1 LKSCWKGPLP
11 PRRITPAAT
20 LADFFFPALCS
31 SSSPRSPDP
40 GSKRHPVPSR
50 VQTPPAPVGPHP
62 TRDPRLAATQ
72 PAAHPG
78 HPRRRLVN
86 PNLFI
91 SPTPYRD
98 AVMAV
103 ARGRFRGRHG
113 PGRGLL
119 PCRDREAAPLIGF
132 TPLSPA
138 KGGDSGW
145 RFCRPWGGSSC
156 DRRAWRPWGAPP
168 PATDVRGGR
177 GGPLQL
183 RPLAG
188 VRLLGAV
195 VMLTGRQANCSRVGA
210 VGAPQLTRHQLTLP
224 GGLLMMF
231 KATRRESARIK
242 KSWSVL
248 SAPRTTT
255 QTSVRNSA
263 GQNRRWLSAVL
274 QRMV

>member
-1 LKSCWKGPLP
+1 VSGSGSGAPD
-11 PRRITPAAT
+11 RVHAT
-20 LADFFFPALCS
+20 VA
-31 SSSPRSPDP
+31 
-40 GSKRHPVPSR
+40 GQGGGGRH
-50 VQTPPAPVGPHP
+50 
-62 TRDPRLAATQ
+62 RLALLQ
-72 PAAHPG
+72 
-78 HPRRRLVN
+78 
-86 PNLFI
+86 
-91 SPTPYRD
+91 
-98 AVMAV
+98 AV
-103 ARGRFRGRHG
+103 
-113 PGRGLL
+113 
-119 PCRDREAAPLIGF
+119 
-132 TPLSPA
+132 
-138 KGGDSGW
+138 
-145 RFCRPWGGSSC
+145 GGSSC

-168 PATDVRGGR
+168 PATDDRGGR
-177 GGPLQL
+177 GGGLQL

-263 GQNRRWLSAVL
+263 GQNRRWLFAVL